1 MELNTKLPTML
12 QARISIQK
20 YLYVKNDEV
29 RQHVSLH
36 YAAYLIQ
43 HPNLLPLSTNQGYF
57 NYVYACLIKFLLMC
71 YCKQVGN

>member
-1 MELNTKLPTML
+1 ML

-29 RQHVSLH
+29 AQHVSLY

-43 HPNLLPLSTNQGYF
+43 HPNLLPLST
-57 NYVYACLIKFLLMC
+57 I
-71 YCKQVGN
+71 